1 MAKVVVRPVG
11 PWIAMPTDMTEH
23 PVLLVIQDSTSSPD
37 LETRML
43 DQSGLTVR
51 AARAE
56 VGYEVARREHPDLIA
71 IDLATPRGNA
81 WTICRLL
88 KADPRTASIPV
99 IVLAGS
105 DASETAAHARYAGA
119 HAVVTRPFSLDSL
132 GLAFQSAL
140 AH

>member
-1 MAKVVVRPVG
+1 
-11 PWIAMPTDMTEH
+11 MTEQ

-43 DQSGLTVR
+43 DQAGLKIR
-51 AARAE
+51 AAHAE
-56 VGYEVARREHPDLIA
+56 IGYEVAREEHPDLIA

-99 IVLAGS
+99 IVLASG

>member
-1 MAKVVVRPVG
+1 MAKVIARCVG
-11 PWIAMPTDMTEH
+11 PWIAISTGMTEY

-37 LETRML
+37 IDAHML

-56 VGYEVARREHPDLIA
+56 VGYEVARAERPDVIA

-99 IVLAGS
+99 IVLAGC
-105 DASETAAHARYAGA
+105 DASETAAHARFAGA

-132 GLAFQSAL
+132 GLAFQAAL

>member
-1 MAKVVVRPVG
+1 
-11 PWIAMPTDMTEH
+11 MTEY
-23 PVLLVIQDSTSSPD
+23 PVVLVIQDSTSSSEID
-37 LETRML
+37 ANLL

-56 VGYEVARREHPDLIA
+56 VGYEVARTERPDVIA
-71 IDLATPRGNA
+71 VDLAIPRGNA

-88 KADPRTASIPV
+88 KADPQTASIPV
-99 IVLAGS
+99 IVLAATE
-105 DASETAAHARYAGA
+105 ASETAVHARYAGA